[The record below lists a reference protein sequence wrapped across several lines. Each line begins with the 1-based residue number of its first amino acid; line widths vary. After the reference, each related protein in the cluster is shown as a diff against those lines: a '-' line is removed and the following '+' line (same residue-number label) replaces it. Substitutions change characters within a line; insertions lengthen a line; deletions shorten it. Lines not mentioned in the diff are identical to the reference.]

1 MAQAPVRVL
10 SRVERACDRHTDE
23 RSLRSELIEIL
34 RHVVEFRDYAWL
46 LTDPETA
53 VGSAPLAD
61 VRCLSELPTLIRL
74 RYQTTVNRWTEPGAS
89 PATALLATTRGDPRR
104 SVLWRDLLGDRGVG
118 DIATVVFSDRFG
130 CWGFL
135 DLWRSAGDPDFS
147 PEELDLLTLLSVP
160 ITHAIR
166 RCLAATFVADPD
178 PDPVPEG
185 PAGLTCRAARMSHDR
200 PSGRND
206 IAVTIEKTPPAARV
220 ALFSA
225 AFGLTARETELIG
238 LVVSGSDTREVA
250 ARMFLSQLTVQD
262 HLKSVFAKTRS
273 RNRLELTSRAVGT

>member
-1 MAQAPVRVL
+1 
-10 SRVERACDRHTDE
+10 
-23 RSLRSELIEIL
+23 
-34 RHVVEFRDYAWL
+34 
-46 LTDPETA
+46 
-53 VGSAPLAD
+53 
-61 VRCLSELPTLIRL
+61 
-74 RYQTTVNRWTEPGAS
+74 
-89 PATALLATTRGDPRR
+89 
-104 SVLWRDLLGDRGVG
+104 
-118 DIATVVFSDRFG
+118 VVFSDRFG

-185 PAGLTCRAARMSHDR
+185 PAVLVLSPELEVLTQTAETARYLRLLVPPATGESPVPAAAYNVAAQLLAVESGVDDRPPSARVHLRDSIWLTCRAARMSHDR